1 MRFPAQILRIYYL
14 IKVIGDFI
22 TNQYKTIIKF

>member
-14 IKVIGDFI
+14 IKVIRDFI